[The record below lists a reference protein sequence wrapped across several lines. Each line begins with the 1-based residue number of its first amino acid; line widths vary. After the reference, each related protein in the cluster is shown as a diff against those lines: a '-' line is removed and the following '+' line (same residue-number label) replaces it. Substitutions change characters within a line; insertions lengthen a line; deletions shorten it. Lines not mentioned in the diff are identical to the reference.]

1 MLGRGNW
8 VILTSEAFKILVLK
22 FSTISNM
29 FMQMKY
35 NHNLLQ
41 NQEYGLVQII
51 QKRKENAFRW
61 KYWNFV

>member
-35 NHNLLQ
+35 NHNL
-41 NQEYGLVQII
+41 EEYGYGLVQII
-51 QKRKENAFRW
+51 QKRKENAFQW
-61 KYWNFV
+61 KYRNFV